1 MGVPAAIRREPFAP
15 AMTMSAETTLLFP
28 WPVQIGP
35 YAFAAHVAPQAQF
48 KHPRWRSEVDYN
60 HQIIRIRSGLSPEL
74 TARYFWLRVVRS
86 MHYSAG
92 LDDGCPEES
101 FTHGYASGLMAFVR
115 ANPEVWVWFNRQIE
129 TRMKPGSRYAQYAA
143 GRPDVDRIM
152 PPRSVLIGKSSYQ
165 LESMP
170 LALSTRLGCWGD
182 CNLSTRV
189 MRLSDE
195 LYGAH
200 LGVIFWH
207 EVTHAIH
214 REDGLDDGHT
224 RARFASSQADQTLR
238 FMLNN
243 PQAWRWFLCLT
254 AQAANDVRAPAGRLP
269 LAA

>member
-1 MGVPAAIRREPFAP
+1 MA
-15 AMTMSAETTLLFP
+15 TTSSLLFP
-28 WPVQIGP
+28 WPVRIGP
-35 YAFAAHVAPQAQF
+35 YAFSARIEPQSRFAR
-48 KHPRWRSEVDYN
+48 PRWLSEIDYN
-60 HQIIRIRSGLSPEL
+60 HEVIRIRSGLSPEM

-101 FTHGYASGLMAFVR
+101 FTHSYASGLMAFVR
-115 ANPEVWVWFNRQIE
+115 ANPDVWVWFNRLIE
-129 TRMKPGSRYAQYAA
+129 TRMKPGSRYALYAA
-143 GRPDVDRIM
+143 GRPDVDRIA
-152 PPRSVLIGKSSYQ
+152 PPRRILIGKSDYQ

-224 RARFASSQADQTLR
+224 RARFARSQADRTLH
-238 FMLNN
+238 FMVHN

-254 AQAANDVRAPAGRLP
+254 AQAANDGRAASQRLRV
-269 LAA
+269 AA